1 VGLFEE
7 NPWLM
12 VPVILV
18 VVVAYDGLKFVVRQV
33 IRRSRQDPKIL
44 PQP

>member
-12 VPVILV
+12 VPFIVAV
-18 VVVAYDGLKFVVRQV
+18 VAAYDGLKFVVREI
-33 IRRSRQDPKIL
+33 IRRQRQEASSSRG
-44 PQP
+44 